1 VRAGPV
7 TPSPLF
13 NSELVSK
20 DLDAVDAESEAFHA
34 AYIDFVSA
42 IFPAYVQDFF
52 GWMSNRLPPEGQKA
66 HFALSRDERAYRTD
80 IKCLYMCLS
89 GWRLERV
96 CVLCATVSVM
106 PVRWSCSSA
115 PGSLGAGGCR
125 TKVDVRG

>member
-1 VRAGPV
+1 L
-7 TPSPLF
+7 PLF

-34 AYIDFVSA
+34 AYIDLVSA

-66 HFALSRDERAYRTD
+66 HFALSRDERACRTD

-89 GWRLERV
+89 GWRLSACV
-96 CVLCATVSVM
+96 CSVRLLSVM
-106 PVRWSCSSA
+106 PAFVLQQRSGISGRWRLSDE
-115 PGSLGAGGCR
+115 G
-125 TKVDVRG
+125 